1 VIWQFVSVVVFLA
14 IVTAVYVKEAFL
26 LSAFLISRL
35 LGEESSP
42 AFCTRVALTNHF
54 LAAAGLFC
62 IIYGYF
68 IEPRWIEVKSVE
80 ISTAK
85 LARTTLR
92 IVQISDLHCRAKVTI
107 EDGMVKTI
115 NSLNPDIIVFTGDSL
130 DTRRALPVFRDV
142 MGRLKAS
149 IGKYAVTG
157 NDDFAIARG
166 LDLFRDTGFH
176 LLNKENIRLTK
187 DGEAFFISGLDYM
200 YPDRSR
206 EVLGKV
212 PPGFF
217 SIFLY
222 HKPDLIGDVKGFNV
236 DLYLA
241 GHTHGGQVALPFYGA
256 LITLSKYG
264 KKYEAGEYSVNGT
277 TLYVNR
283 GIGTE
288 GKVLLSAR
296 FFARPEITVF
306 DIIPAK
312 IQSSGDK

>member
-1 VIWQFVSVVVFLA
+1 MIWQLLSVAIFLA
-14 IVTAVYVKEAFL
+14 IVAAVYIREIFL
-26 LSAFLISRL
+26 LSAFLISGL
-35 LGEESSP
+35 QHKEFTP
-42 AFCTRVALTNHF
+42 ALRTPSAVINHLF
-54 LAAAGLFC
+54 AAAGLFC
-62 IIYGYF
+62 IVYGYF
-68 IEPRWIEVKSVE
+68 IEPRWIEIKSVE

-85 LARTTLR
+85 IARTSLR
-92 IVQISDLHCRAKVTI
+92 IIQISDLHCETKIKNENKMI
-107 EDGMVKTI
+107 EMI
-115 NSLNPDIIVFTGDSL
+115 NSLHPDLIVFTGDSL
-130 DTRRALPVFRDV
+130 NTRRALPVFRDV
-142 MGRLKAS
+142 MGRLRAS

-157 NDDFAIARG
+157 NDDFAVARG
-166 LDLFRDTGFH
+166 LDLFRGTGFH
-176 LLNKENIRLTK
+176 LLNKESVRLTK
-187 DGEAFFISGLDYM
+187 EGETFFISGLDYE
-200 YPDRSR
+200 YPDRLS

-222 HKPDLIGDVKGFNV
+222 HNPDLIEGLNGLNV

-264 KKYEAGEYSVNGT
+264 KRYEAGEYSVNGT

-288 GKVLLSAR
+288 GKVFLTAR

-306 DIIPAK
+306 NIRPLEGK
-312 IQSSGDK
+312 IQ

>member
-1 VIWQFVSVVVFLA
+1 MIWQFVSVAIFLTIVVA
-14 IVTAVYVKEAFL
+14 IYIREIFL
-26 LSAFLISRL
+26 LSVFLISIL
-35 LGEESSP
+35 CGEELPS
-42 AFCTRVALTNHF
+42 AFLTRSALINHF
-54 LAAAGLFC
+54 LALAGILC
-62 IIYGYF
+62 ILYGYF
-68 IEPRWIEVKSVE
+68 IEPHWIELKAVE

-85 LARTTLR
+85 LARTSLR
-92 IVQISDLHCRAKVTI
+92 IVQISDLHCETKI
-107 EDGMVKTI
+107 KNENKMVEI
-115 NSLNPDIIVFTGDSL
+115 VNSLNPDIIVFTGDSL
-130 DTRRALPVFRDV
+130 NTPKALSVFRDV

-149 IGKYAVTG
+149 VGKYAVTG

-176 LLNKENIRLTK
+176 LLNKESVRLTK
-187 DGEAFFISGLDYM
+187 EGETFFISGLDYV
-200 YPDRSR
+200 YPDRLR

-212 PPGFF
+212 PSGFF

-222 HKPDLIGDVKGFNV
+222 HKSDLIEDLKGANV

-264 KKYEAGEYSVNGT
+264 KKYESGEYSVNGI

-288 GKVLLSAR
+288 GNVLLAAR

-306 DIIPAK
+306 DIKPAK
-312 IQSSGDK
+312 QN